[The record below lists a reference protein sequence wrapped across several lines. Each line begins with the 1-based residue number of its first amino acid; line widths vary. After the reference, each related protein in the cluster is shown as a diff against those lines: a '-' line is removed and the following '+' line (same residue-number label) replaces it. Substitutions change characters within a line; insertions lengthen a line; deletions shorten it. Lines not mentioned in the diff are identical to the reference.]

1 MKKTIAVL
9 KGDGIGPEI
18 VGEAVKVLQAVAA
31 SFGHDFA
38 LDERLVGGAAYEA
51 VGDCLPAATLAAC
64 RAADAVLLGAVG
76 GPRWDALPGPQ
87 RPEPRALLT
96 LRKELGLFAN
106 LRPAKVWAPLTDASP
121 LKPAIVGDGIDLLVV
136 RELTG
141 GVYFGAHSRAADG
154 RSAFDVMPYSVAE
167 IERIAR
173 TAFACEKNGAE
184 GYSGD
189 VIEEKTV
196 NACNSFFDALPGIA
210 EYIRSDI
217 KAAFD
222 GDPAADN
229 YEIIMTAYPGIKA
242 IFAYRVAHALLL
254 VGVPFVPRIMT
265 ECAHSET
272 GIDIHPGATIG
283 KSFFIDHGTGVVIGE
298 TAIIGER
305 VKLYQGVTIGAKTL
319 ADARTLVGVKRHPTI
334 EDDVTVYSGA
344 TILGGDTIVG
354 KGAVIG
360 SSAFVLQSV
369 PAGAKVSAAK
379 PTTA

>member
-1 MKKTIAVL
+1 MDKTSENAINRCIEGLLENFDLAFEGCSIEKLPTPASIREFLEKAKNAVFYNFFSSEGCDENERTNALKNHLETLYSSLKKL
-9 KGDGIGPEI
+9 
-18 VGEAVKVLQAVAA
+18 
-31 SFGHDFA
+31 
-38 LDERLVGGAAYEA
+38 
-51 VGDCLPAATLAAC
+51 
-64 RAADAVLLGAVG
+64 
-76 GPRWDALPGPQ
+76 
-87 RPEPRALLT
+87 
-96 LRKELGLFAN
+96 
-106 LRPAKVWAPLTDASP
+106 
-121 LKPAIVGDGIDLLVV
+121 
-136 RELTG
+136 
-141 GVYFGAHSRAADG
+141 
-154 RSAFDVMPYSVAE
+154 
-167 IERIAR
+167 AR